1 MDERLKKL
9 TLSISE
15 TAEVLGVSRPVV
27 YQLTHR
33 ADFPAFKI
41 GSRTVVSASKLREWV
56 ERQADHSGEG
66 VEL

>member
-41 GSRTVVSASKLREWV
+41 GSRTVVSVSKLREWV

-66 VEL
+66 GEL